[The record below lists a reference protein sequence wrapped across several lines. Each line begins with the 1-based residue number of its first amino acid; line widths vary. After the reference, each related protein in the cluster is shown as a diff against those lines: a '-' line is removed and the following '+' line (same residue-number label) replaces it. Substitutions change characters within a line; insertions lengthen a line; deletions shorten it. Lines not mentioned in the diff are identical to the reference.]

1 MWKVSWWIWKPLL
14 LMLMPL
20 PMLLN
25 PLLPTRYSLEA
36 QPEDARCLVAR
47 YIEARRVPGISVLF
61 VEKVGIACGLD
72 IVVGSCVRGI
82 VLVEAVTLFAVVCS
96 LTVNMGQCPW
106 LGEVYQRRVPML
118 TLCLL
123 RSKQR
128 RAVVEVAK
136 VVVECVRFEGS
147 KGTDTQQL
155 M

>member
-1 MWKVSWWIWKPLL
+1 M
-14 LMLMPL
+14 
-20 PMLLN
+20 
-25 PLLPTRYSLEA
+25 
-36 QPEDARCLVAR
+36 AR

-61 VEKVGIACGLD
+61 VEKVGTACGLD
-72 IVVGSCVRGI
+72 IVVGICGRGI

-96 LTVNMGQCPW
+96 LRVNMGQCPW

-136 VVVECVRFEGS
+136 VVEFVRFEES